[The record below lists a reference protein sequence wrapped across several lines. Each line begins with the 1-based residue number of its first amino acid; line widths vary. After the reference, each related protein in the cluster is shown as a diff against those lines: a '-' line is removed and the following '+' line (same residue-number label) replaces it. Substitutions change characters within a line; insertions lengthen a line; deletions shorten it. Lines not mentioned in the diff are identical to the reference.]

1 MNRARW
7 AVFLVVG
14 IAAAGVACGD
24 GSSDGD
30 AAVDAPNSFDAGPPD
45 ADVIDAYVDQDAT
58 LDPGD
63 CPESYGPTG
72 VSQSFS
78 LGVEADGFDLDGAAD
93 LDGDDM
99 PDNTLG
105 ANEGL
110 RGFLNSTLQ
119 ADVTDGDLRVLTELR
134 DFNGLGVDDPEV
146 TLVLF
151 GGVDSDVPRNTADDF
166 SGEED
171 FYFDRQWVEWD
182 DCSPKGAMQIAYQG
196 GTLTGDLGS
205 VMFYVSSLGGFL
217 EVERAAIEADLEAD
231 VEGARTP
238 PGSPARFGGALT
250 MCSLANGSGTI
261 GLSTLHDVVQYFAV
275 QPDID
280 LDGDGL
286 ETVQTDTA
294 GIISC
299 TDGDG
304 ETVIY
309 GSMCGCDERMAD
321 GFSILFLLDMRGAVL
336 LGPAPE

>member
-1 MNRARW
+1 MTRSQWVALF
-7 AVFLVVG
+7 AG
-14 IAAAGVACGD
+14 ISIALAACGGD
-24 GSSDGD
+24 SSSTD
-30 AAVDAPNSFDAGPPD
+30 AGTDAPVADASLPD
-45 ADVIDAYVDQDAT
+45 AEVIDAYVDQDAT

-72 VSQSFS
+72 VSSTFS
-78 LGVEADGFDLDGAAD
+78 LGVESDGFDLDGAED
-93 LDGDDM
+93 LDGDQM
-99 PDNTLG
+99 PDNALG
-105 ANEGL
+105 ANDGL
-110 RGFLNSTLQ
+110 RNFLNNTFQ
-119 ADVTDGDLRVLTELR
+119 ADVADGDLRVLTELR
-134 DFNGLGVDDPEV
+134 DFSGLGADDPDL

-151 GGVDSDVPRNTADDF
+151 GGVDSDDPRDTSDDF
-166 SGEED
+166 TGEEEY
-171 FYFDRQWVEWD
+171 YFDRQWVEWD
-182 DCSPKGAMQIAYQG
+182 DCAPKGEMQISYTD
-196 GTLTGDLGS
+196 GTLNGELGS

-217 EVERAAIEADLEAD
+217 QVERAAIEAELEAD
-231 VEGARTP
+231 VQGARTP
-238 PGSPARFGGALT
+238 SGSPARFGGALT
-250 MCSLANGSGTI
+250 MCSLAQGSGTI
-261 GLSTLHDVVQYFAV
+261 GLSTLHDLVQYFTV

-304 ETVIY
+304 ETVVY